1 MNAPCCEPVTICIAM
16 CLIAKC
22 EPLQLSHALT
32 LNNAI
37 SHDENACGFLDGPL
51 TVRVKIMCASSS
63 PQAPGPAPRH
73 ALAAACPTATTCLPD
88 APGPGSASCVR
99 ARAAL
104 TLLCALA
111 ADASSFCSTPDPSLQ
126 RACPMVLFMARCI
139 PLCGPLLKAPP
150 SRPAEAINMPRT
162 TLAVEGNMASKGAS
176 GSSDV
181 LKQMNAIG
189 DKLMAKVQRVS
200 DVSLDGENTVQS
212 AVFSVLGFQTLT
224 PAEYEDGHAKCEV
237 EYKRQAKRR
246 RQAEKARANEP
257 PLPLPP
263 LHCCPSLPILLRLAD
278 SVRCGKRRSSFR
290 CERCERCK

>member
-1 MNAPCCEPVTICIAM
+1 MHLP
-16 CLIAKC
+16 
-22 EPLQLSHALT
+22 
-32 LNNAI
+32 
-37 SHDENACGFLDGPL
+37 
-51 TVRVKIMCASSS
+51 
-63 PQAPGPAPRH
+63 PGPAP
-73 ALAAACPTATTCLPD
+73 TA
-88 APGPGSASCVR
+88 CVR

-150 SRPAEAINMPRT
+150 SRPAEAINIPRT